1 MRTAALLAL
10 ALGVGALTVRADPP
24 AVVTPSY
31 GAALPIGLPY
41 ALSAADSKAQRDH
54 QERLIS
60 LLESMDRRLANL
72 EAAAGVKQAATRQ
85 DQQAA
90 LLVAKCASCHTPAAA
105 EKKGGGF
112 ELFDADGRTPRR
124 LDARSQNRVKQ
135 SVVDGTMPPEGR
147 APLSPSEKALFQ

>member
-10 ALGVGALTVRADPP
+10 AIGVGALTVRADPP

-41 ALSAADSKAQRDH
+41 ALSAADSKAQRDY

-90 LLVAKCASCHTPAAA
+90 LLVAKCAACHTPAAA

-112 ELFDADGRTPRR
+112 ELFEADGRTPRR
-124 LDARSQNRVKQ
+124 LDARSATRVKQ
-135 SVVDGTMPPEGR
+135 SIVDGTMPPEGR
-147 APLSPSEKALFQ
+147 PPLTVPEKSLFQ